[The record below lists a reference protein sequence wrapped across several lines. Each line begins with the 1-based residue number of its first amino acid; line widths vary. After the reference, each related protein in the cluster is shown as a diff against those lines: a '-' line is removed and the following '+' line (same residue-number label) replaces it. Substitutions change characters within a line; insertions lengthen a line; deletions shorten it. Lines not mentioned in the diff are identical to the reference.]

1 MSDETLLADGANG
14 ANGTAARPTR
24 HAGPGRSGLES
35 RQRHAKAR
43 ARSSF
48 SGFAYWAVIVFF
60 FMPLVV
66 LLVASFDREKGG
78 EWSGFSFVWYVQ
90 LFTQSGELWRAFG
103 NSVAIALASALTATA
118 LGTLAAIGVTWYKF
132 PFRGYVRT
140 LNFLPMILPEI
151 VIGISLLV
159 FFAGVGLKLGL
170 VSIYIAHATFNLPFV
185 FLMVSARLD
194 EFDYSVIEAARD
206 LGASEFQTLMKV
218 IVPMSM
224 PGIASG
230 FLTAVTLSLEDFVI
244 TFFVTGPGAT
254 TLPLFVYSAIR
265 FGVSPVINAL
275 SVVMV
280 AGTVALI
287 LPLRNY
293 LKYIAAK

>member
-1 MSDETLLADGANG
+1 MRRRG
-14 ANGTAARPTR
+14 
-24 HAGPGRSGLES
+24 
-35 RQRHAKAR
+35 
-43 ARSSF
+43 SF
-48 SGFAYWAVIVFF
+48 SRAVFIGTIVFL

-66 LLVASFDREKGG
+66 LVLYSFNDSRSGSWG
-78 EWSGFSFVWYVQ
+78 GFSLRWYVK
-90 LFTQSGELWRAFG
+90 LFTDSPDLWRAFG
-103 NSVAIALASALTATA
+103 NSAIIALGSALVATA
-118 LGTLAAIGVTWYKF
+118 IGTLGAIGVNWYR
-132 PFRGYVRT
+132 FRLRSYLRT
-140 LNFLPMILPEI
+140 VTFLPMILPEI
-151 VIGISLLV
+151 IIGVSLLV
-159 FFAGVGLKLGL
+159 FFSGIGLRLGL
-170 VSIYIAHATFNLPFV
+170 FTVFVAHVSFNLPFV
-185 FLMVSARLD
+185 FLLVLARLE
-194 EFDYSVIEAARD
+194 EFDFSIIEAARD
-206 LGASEFQTLMKV
+206 LGANETQTLLKV
-218 IVPMSM
+218 ILPITM
-224 PGIASG
+224 PGIVSG